1 MPTHDAT
8 VRRTVPGE
16 RVDWGAVPGLK
27 AVANPTR
34 YKPRRRADGAW
45 QPQPIPNVGM
55 AWLLDVIHLLVY
67 H

>member
-1 MPTHDAT
+1 M
-8 VRRTVPGE
+8 
-16 RVDWGAVPGLK
+16 GAVPGLK
-27 AVANPTR
+27 ARANPMR
-34 YKPRRRADGAW
+34 GQPCRADGAW